1 MGFEVPG
8 LGALKFDF
16 TAEAADGL
24 TRGAESPSRALPA
37 TWGHRIV
44 NRLAKDDGVELV
56 LATDAVTPS
65 ESYGSKVVFR
75 RYDVTEPTGTLL
87 ADFEIDSLVH
97 LAFILEPRRNRA
109 EVRRVNVDGAANV
122 LEGCGRAPV
131 SHLLYLSSTSV
142 YGAHR
147 DNPDELTEDS
157 PARPV
162 RGFQYSED
170 KLEAEKLFSAYGREH
185 PDCGVAILR
194 ACPVLGPKADN
205 YIARSFL
212 TPVLVGFMGED
223 PPMQFIHEDDLVE
236 IMARCVLERVP
247 GLYNAAGR
255 GTVRWSRMARM
266 LGRPRLSLPGPL
278 LTGLTWAELDAG
290 PAVGVTGTRT
300 ELCTIRVG
308 GQHGE
313 APPPPRIHNEMVL
326 GGDVGGV
333 CARARRGPAPTRRE
347 HNFAGLL
354 RQAQDGVRAGS
365 QDRLPQREIPLQTP
379 LIRIRSD
386 HPSIRRSSDEDHLR
400 YGPGNRRCA
409 GDHDG
414 AELAGHRGPGTNDGG
429 RQRLAGECDQQ
440 RAASASLRGQERH
453 PGGAGRAQA
462 AGG

>member
-1 MGFEVPG
+1 MADVGRRIAVT
-8 LGALKFDF
+8 GASGYL
-16 TAEAADGL
+16 
-24 TRGAESPSRALPA
+24 
-37 TWGHRIV
+37 GHRIV

-122 LEGCGRAPV
+122 LERCGRAPV

-170 KLEAEKLFSAYGREH
+170 KLEAEKLFSGYGRDH

-236 IMARCVLERVP
+236 IMARCVLERVS

-266 LGRPRLSLPGPL
+266 LGRLRLSLPAPL
-278 LTGLTWAELDAG
+278 LTGLTWASWTLGLQSASPVPG
-290 PAVGVTGTRT
+290 LSYARYGWAAST
-300 ELCTIRVG
+300 ERLRR
-308 GQHGE
+308 H
-313 APPPPRIHNEMVL
+313 L
-326 GGDVGGV
+326 GYKMKWSSEETWAEF
-333 CARARRGPAPTRRE
+333 ARAQGAARHPQEESITSRDSFGKLRTGSGQAPKTGCHKE
-347 HNFAGLL
+347 
-354 RQAQDGVRAGS
+354 GS
-365 QDRLPQREIPLQTP
+365 PSRLP
-379 LIRIRSD
+379 
-386 HPSIRRSSDEDHLR
+386 
-400 YGPGNRRCA
+400 
-409 GDHDG
+409 
-414 AELAGHRGPGTNDGG
+414 
-429 RQRLAGECDQQ
+429 
-440 RAASASLRGQERH
+440 
-453 PGGAGRAQA
+453 
-462 AGG
+462 